1 MPPPGP
7 LADRLGLCPS
17 LPGPLTW
24 GSPLGGSGP
33 AQPCP
38 TFRSGKAL
46 AWNLLLPSTP
56 DPQSAVLLRLGQCPL
71 AMALPLPPNHPRAL
85 HCLPPDPPPFG
96 SIKSQ
101 STLPWPSWHG
111 ASSLLPRHPAEL
123 TNSLMCQASAQPPL
137 CQGTHGFLSSTWVAQ
152 LLKLSPSRC
161 IRMVPTQVLQGL
173 SQCLL
178 RPVSNPAPAPATPN
192 PPWIPSP
199 RPHPSPSPHPGSR
212 TGPPCPYL
220 LSSQP
225 LFPSCAHRHRDVC
238 KYAHTCTHGKG
249 SSLPSFRRLR
259 GLSAGLHAQPAPCT
273 VCAFTAWGLPAKSS
287 PHPSTGS
294 PLHPEPLK
302 GAEACMPP

>member
-24 GSPLGGSGP
+24 GSPLGRSGP

-46 AWNLLLPSTP
+46 AWSLLLPSTP

-178 RPVSNPAPAPATPN
+178 RPVSSPAPAPATPN

-199 RPHPSPSPHPGSR
+199 RPTPAPAPILAPAQALLALTCSLHSPSSHPVLTDTEMCANMHTHAHMARGAA
-212 TGPPCPYL
+212 CH
-220 LSSQP
+220 P
-225 LFPSCAHRHRDVC
+225 LGGYVD
-238 KYAHTCTHGKG
+238 
-249 SSLPSFRRLR
+249 
-259 GLSAGLHAQPAPCT
+259 
-273 VCAFTAWGLPAKSS
+273 
-287 PHPSTGS
+287 
-294 PLHPEPLK
+294 
-302 GAEACMPP
+302 